1 MGRIRLPKGQT
12 PDDTAAGQRIQATAT
27 LHNREMNRTER
38 KYADHLRERL
48 MIGEIRWWEYE
59 AWKFRLADNTYYT
72 PDFIVVTNDM
82 RIEAHEVKAYWP
94 GRDGKLGKTG
104 WTDDAR
110 VKIKVAAE
118 EHPVRFIAVTLMPD
132 QQWHIEQ
139 FQKDTEETPALETES
154 RQQELRQIADALHM
168 PDGMVNVDGIVR
180 AIAELDA
187 AAHTTSRGM

>member
-1 MGRIRLPKGQT
+1 MSRIT
-12 PDDTAAGQRIQATAT
+12 
-27 LHNREMNRTER
+27 HFNRR
-38 KYADHLRERL
+38 H
-48 MIGEIRWWEYE
+48 
-59 AWKFRLADNTYYT
+59 
-72 PDFIVVTNDM
+72 
-82 RIEAHEVKAYWP
+82 
-94 GRDGKLGKTG
+94 
-104 WTDDAR
+104 AR